1 VPEKQKERYMTY
13 VDDYY
18 NFVSEYPDVVERKVL
33 DDNFVRARKI
43 AGLKEDDSTLVA
55 EAQSAEHKEVE
66 GVVPKTK
73 VKIKADRR
81 NAKQAIKDAK
91 KAVRIEESKNSVAL
105 GVSDDKALVKQ
116 RKAEQRK
123 IDKEKLE
130 KLEKL
135 KKLKKLEK
143 LEKLENLEK
152 LEKLEKLE
160 LLEELDYSKFFG
172 HYSKSRRPDDH
183 GVFSVM
189 MRGVGGQALFREKSD
204 YISFLKILNKLLHR
218 YSAVLYGFI
227 LMTNHVHFL
236 VRTFGGAAAAGVGA
250 AADAGVGCGHAGVG
264 GAAAAAVD
272 AGVGCGH
279 AGVGAAVDAA
289 VDAVTFVSVAAAEE
303 DVRKMFANLVTGYT
317 GYYSRKYRTKGRL
330 IYYPPEFSE
339 KWRLD
344 WQLKEIMYFINNPVL
359 AGLSKSPGGYLWSSY
374 SFYKEL
380 KSPLAKYIDV
390 DASLIKDNFHS
401 IRDFYLAIR
410 SKKAFEKRMSKYK

>member
-1 VPEKQKERYMTY
+1 MKK
-13 VDDYY
+13 
-18 NFVSEYPDVVERKVL
+18 L
-33 DDNFVRARKI
+33 DDGEKLE
-43 AGLKEDDSTLVA
+43 GLLENL
-55 EAQSAEHKEVE
+55 
-66 GVVPKTK
+66 
-73 VKIKADRR
+73 
-81 NAKQAIKDAK
+81 K
-91 KAVRIEESKNSVAL
+91 KL
-105 GVSDDKALVKQ
+105 
-116 RKAEQRK
+116 
-123 IDKEKLE
+123 EKLE

-135 KKLKKLEK
+135 KKLKK

-250 AADAGVGCGHAGVG
+250 AAAGVGCGHGGVGAAVDAGVGCGPAGVG
-264 GAAAAAVD
+264 AAVD

-279 AGVGAAVDAA
+279 AGVGGAVDAG
-289 VDAVTFVSVAAAEE
+289 TFVSVAAAEE

>member
-1 VPEKQKERYMTY
+1 M
-13 VDDYY
+13 
-18 NFVSEYPDVVERKVL
+18 
-33 DDNFVRARKI
+33 
-43 AGLKEDDSTLVA
+43 
-55 EAQSAEHKEVE
+55 
-66 GVVPKTK
+66 
-73 VKIKADRR
+73 
-81 NAKQAIKDAK
+81 K
-91 KAVRIEESKNSVAL
+91 KL
-105 GVSDDKALVKQ
+105 GDG
-116 RKAEQRK
+116 
-123 IDKEKLE
+123 EKLE
-130 KLEKL
+130 GLLENL
-135 KKLKKLEK
+135 KN
-143 LEKLENLEK
+143 LENLEK
-152 LEKLEKLE
+152 LKKLEKLE

-189 MRGVGGQALFREKSD
+189 MRGVGGQALFREQSD

-236 VRTFGGAAAAGVGA
+236 VRTFGGAA
-250 AADAGVGCGHAGVG
+250 
-264 GAAAAAVD
+264 D

-279 AGVGAAVDAA
+279 AGVGAAVDAGVGCGHAGVGGA
-289 VDAVTFVSVAAAEE
+289 VDAGTFVSVAAAEE

>member
-1 VPEKQKERYMTY
+1 MKK
-13 VDDYY
+13 
-18 NFVSEYPDVVERKVL
+18 L
-33 DDNFVRARKI
+33 DD
-43 AGLKEDDSTLVA
+43 G
-55 EAQSAEHKEVE
+55 
-66 GVVPKTK
+66 
-73 VKIKADRR
+73 
-81 NAKQAIKDAK
+81 
-91 KAVRIEESKNSVAL
+91 
-105 GVSDDKALVKQ
+105 
-116 RKAEQRK
+116 
-123 IDKEKLE
+123 EKLE
-130 KLEKL
+130 GLLEGLLENLENLENLEKL

-143 LEKLENLEK
+143 LEELK
-152 LEKLEKLE
+152 KLEKLE

-236 VRTFGGAAAAGVGA
+236 VRTFGGAA
-250 AADAGVGCGHAGVG
+250 
-264 GAAAAAVD
+264 D

-279 AGVGAAVDAA
+279 AGVGAAVDAGVGCGHAGVGCGPAGVGGAAAAGVGRGHAGVGAA
-289 VDAVTFVSVAAAEE
+289 VDAGVGCGHAGVGGAVDAGTFVSVAAAEE

-410 SKKAFEKRMSKYK
+410 SKKAFENRMSKYK

>member
-1 VPEKQKERYMTY
+1 MKK
-13 VDDYY
+13 
-18 NFVSEYPDVVERKVL
+18 L
-33 DDNFVRARKI
+33 DD
-43 AGLKEDDSTLVA
+43 G
-55 EAQSAEHKEVE
+55 
-66 GVVPKTK
+66 
-73 VKIKADRR
+73 
-81 NAKQAIKDAK
+81 
-91 KAVRIEESKNSVAL
+91 
-105 GVSDDKALVKQ
+105 
-116 RKAEQRK
+116 
-123 IDKEKLE
+123 EKLE
-130 KLEKL
+130 GLLEGL
-135 KKLKKLEK
+135 LENLENLENLEKLKKLEK
-143 LEKLENLEK
+143 LEKLEELK
-152 LEKLEKLE
+152 KLE

-189 MRGVGGQALFREKSD
+189 MRGVGGQALFREQSD

-236 VRTFGGAAAAGVGA
+236 VRTFGGAADAGVGCGHAGVGGAAAAGVGA

>member
-1 VPEKQKERYMTY
+1 MKK
-13 VDDYY
+13 
-18 NFVSEYPDVVERKVL
+18 L
-33 DDNFVRARKI
+33 DDGEKLE
-43 AGLKEDDSTLVA
+43 GLLENL
-55 EAQSAEHKEVE
+55 
-66 GVVPKTK
+66 
-73 VKIKADRR
+73 
-81 NAKQAIKDAK
+81 
-91 KAVRIEESKNSVAL
+91 KNL
-105 GVSDDKALVKQ
+105 
-116 RKAEQRK
+116 
-123 IDKEKLE
+123 EKLE

-135 KKLKKLEK
+135 KKLK
-143 LEKLENLEK
+143 K

-236 VRTFGGAAAAGVGA
+236 VRTFG
-250 AADAGVGCGHAGVG
+250 DATA
-264 GAAAAAVD
+264 